1 MKLNIGGLDIYI
13 IFVYMLIIL
22 YVGLW
27 CRKKVKNSDDYFVAS
42 RSLGTLVIA
51 ATVCASI
58 LGGSAMI
65 GRGGIMY
72 SSGLVGIMLGLPYLL
87 GMYIFSA
94 MSGRIQGIGAK
105 YNIKSIP
112 ELMEYRFGRKAR
124 LLIAGLI
131 SFAMMATVASQ
142 LAAFA
147 TVLRTV
153 TGVSFEIGVW
163 IALFII
169 VGYTSVSGLFGV
181 VYTDVLQFLVLIS
194 SVYLILP
201 ILSVEKIG
209 GLKVLFESVPA
220 DHLKMNI
227 TPDIIGI
234 IFTTLIFTFAGAEM
248 WQRAFS
254 SKSPKVARRGMFIG
268 NTVYAGTI
276 FVTLILSLSAVV
288 LFPDVVEVYGTADAA
303 LPALIVGVLPTG
315 LLGLAISGIIAVIMS
330 TADTYLLISTQTFVV
345 DFMEPLMSRE
355 LSQKEE
361 LRYSKIFTVIG
372 GIVAVIIALYVEGV
386 YNVLMFA
393 WTFYAASVGI
403 PAVLALFWKKATA
416 GGIIWGTLA
425 GFFGSIAW
433 KFLGTPLGM
442 SEVLVGT
449 GLCILC
455 SVGISLLENKKNKC
469 SRFPT
474 C

>member
-1 MKLNIGGLDIYI
+1 MKLNIGGVDICI
-13 IFVYMLIIL
+13 IVVYMLLIL

-27 CRKKVKNSDDYFVAS
+27 CSKKVKNSDDYFVAS

-72 SSGLVGIMLGLPYLL
+72 SSGLVGIMLGLPYLI

-94 MSGRIQGIGAK
+94 MSGRIQAVGAK

-112 ELMEYRFGRKAR
+112 ELMEYRFGRKTR

-153 TGVSFEIGVW
+153 AGVSFEIGVW

-181 VYTDVLQFLVLIS
+181 VYTDVLQFVVLIT
-194 SVYLILP
+194 SVYIILP

-209 GLKVLFESVPA
+209 GLKVLFESVPSA
-220 DHLKMNI
+220 HLNMNI

-254 SKSPKVARRGMFIG
+254 SKSPNAAKHGMLIG
-268 NTVYAGTI
+268 NTVYAATI
-276 FVTLILSLSAVV
+276 FITLILSLAAVV
-288 LFPDVVEVYGTADAA
+288 LFPNVVEIFGTADAA

-330 TADTYLLISTQTFVV
+330 TADTYLLISSQTFVI
-345 DFMEPLMSRE
+345 DFMKPLMKRE

-361 LRYSKIFTVIG
+361 LRYSRIFTVLG
-372 GIVAVIIALYVEGV
+372 GIVAVIISLYVEGV

-393 WTFYAASVGI
+393 WTFYAASVGV
-403 PAVLALFWKKATA
+403 PAVLALLWKGATA
-416 GGIIWGTLA
+416 GGIFSGTLA
-425 GFFGSIAW
+425 GFIGSIGW
-433 KFLGTPLGM
+433 KLLGSPFGF

-449 GLCILC
+449 CLCIIF
-455 SVGISLLENKKNKC
+455 SVGVSLLQNKNNQF
-469 SRFPT
+469 SRFPS